1 MRLYK
6 LLRGYVLDNSREA
19 SERLMYVRQLSNE
32 VDEILEN
39 LEEKNRKPTWK
50 ERIKNKWNGLTKD
63 EKIGL
68 VAGMIIYPSSFISL
82 IYLFFK

>member
-39 LEEKNRKPTWK
+39 LEKKNRKPTWK

-63 EKIGL
+63 EKIG
-68 VAGMIIYPSSFISL
+68 VVVGSIIYPTSFISL